1 MQATCTVA
9 PDARRVASPGH
20 AAAPSARAILAALGA
35 EPDAEIV
42 DLRRLSG
49 GANME
54 TWSFDCLRGTQRRAL
69 ILRRRPGNPVVRPAT
84 GEALPLAVEARLM
97 ELARRAG
104 LPVPTVLAQG
114 APGGELG
121 EALIMNRVGG
131 EALPK
136 RILGDDGL
144 AAARR
149 RLAFE
154 CGEALGGLHAIPLDD
169 CPAGLRDL
177 AWAEDMQRLQALC
190 DHFGNP
196 SPVHQLALNWLRA
209 QPAPTADPV
218 LCHGDFRT
226 GNLLVGPRGLTAIL
240 DWELAHIGYPG
251 EDLGYLCANVWR
263 FGSERP
269 VGGFGAYRELLDGY
283 ESVRGFAPT
292 VEELKCWEL
301 YAALGWGLVCLT
313 MLEMHESGADPGL
326 ERAAVGRRLSESEVD
341 ILLLLEDLAS

>member
-1 MQATCTVA
+1 VEAGVLAVTPPDEALLRCLEA
-9 PDARRVASPGH
+9 DDDAR
-20 AAAPSARAILAALGA
+20 IENL
-35 EPDAEIV
+35 E
-42 DLRRLSG
+42 RRSG

-54 TWSFDCLRGTQRRAL
+54 TWSFDCVRGDQRRPL
-69 ILRRRPGNPVVRPAT
+69 ILRRRPAGRALQSAALQ
-84 GEALPLAVEARLM
+84 ALPLAVEGELM
-97 ELARRAG
+97 ALARRAG
-104 LPVPTVLAQG
+104 LPVPTVLAQS
-114 APGGELG
+114 APGEALG
-121 EALIMNRVGG
+121 EALIMNRVTG

-136 RILGDDGL
+136 RILGDDEF
-144 AAARR
+144 AEARR

-154 CGEALGGLHAIPLDD
+154 CGEALGRLHEVPLDL
-169 CPAGLRDL
+169 CPGGLRDL
-177 AWAEDMQRLQALC
+177 DWSADLDRLQALC

-196 SPVHQLALNWLRA
+196 SPVHQLALNWLREQA
-209 QPAPTADPV
+209 PPATRRV

-263 FGSERP
+263 FGSDRP

-283 ESVRGFAPT
+283 ESVRGFAPLPG
-292 VEELKCWEL
+292 ELRRWEL

-341 ILLLLEDLAS
+341 LLLLLDDLA